1 MRLPFQN
8 RASDVSADDLTPSVG
23 ATTGAE
29 ATARSA
35 KASPDH
41 IALLT
46 LVFISG
52 MASLGLEMLGPRLMA
67 PFFGTSLF
75 IWANQIGFT
84 LIYLSLGYYIGGRL
98 ADRYP
103 SARLLSV
110 ITTVAAIFSG
120 LIPFISGPVLNAAA
134 VALNSEI
141 PNVFIGSLFAVVLL
155 FSVPT
160 ILLGMVSPFAIRLTV
175 NGVGSVG
182 RSAGNLYALSTVG
195 SIIGAFLPV
204 LVLIPDLG
212 VRRSFFLIAVV
223 LLVASLWGLR
233 GKERLGAAIPAALLL
248 LPLLLPQYVSLGPIK
263 GVSGITENK
272 VIDGKVVFVPT
283 GTIVDERESLYNFI
297 QVVRKPDGS
306 MNLLLNEGHAIHS
319 TYLPGRILNGA
330 WWYTDYAL
338 AAPLFATNGA
348 TDTQPRLAVI
358 GLAAGTIA
366 KQYTQVYGPVPIDG
380 VEIDPEIVAVGRK
393 YFAMNEPNL
402 HVTIADGRTFMRFS
416 RDTYDVVMVDAYKP
430 PYIPFQLT
438 TKEFFQ
444 EARAHMAADG
454 VIMLNTSHINNDYR
468 LVHAFVNTLYQVFPS
483 VYTIDVPGSL
493 NTEVFATV
501 QPTTL
506 ASVQA
511 NLASVMIKANGTPLE
526 TVARETSE
534 VVQAAKAQPGGLVFT
549 DDQAPV
555 EQITDQLIIDYL
567 QHS

>member
-1 MRLPFQN
+1 M
-8 RASDVSADDLTPSVG
+8 T
-23 ATTGAE
+23 
-29 ATARSA
+29 
-35 KASPDH
+35 
-41 IALLT
+41 
-46 LVFISG
+46 
-52 MASLGLEMLGPRLMA
+52 
-67 PFFGTSLF
+67 
-75 IWANQIGFT
+75 
-84 LIYLSLGYYIGGRL
+84 
-98 ADRYP
+98 
-103 SARLLSV
+103 
-110 ITTVAAIFSG
+110 
-120 LIPFISGPVLNAAA
+120 
-134 VALNSEI
+134 
-141 PNVFIGSLFAVVLL
+141 
-155 FSVPT
+155 
-160 ILLGMVSPFAIRLTV
+160 
-175 NGVGSVG
+175 
-182 RSAGNLYALSTVG
+182 
-195 SIIGAFLPV
+195 
-204 LVLIPDLG
+204 
-212 VRRSFFLIAVV
+212 
-223 LLVASLWGLR
+223 
-233 GKERLGAAIPAALLL
+233 
-248 LPLLLPQYVSLGPIK
+248 
-263 GVSGITENK
+263 
-272 VIDGKVVFVPT
+272 
-283 GTIVDERESLYNFI
+283 ERESLYNFI
-297 QVVRKPDGS
+297 QVVRTPDGA

-319 TYLPGRILNGA
+319 TYLPGRILNGK

-338 AAPLFATNGA
+338 SAPLFATNGA
-348 TDTQPRLAVI
+348 SDTHPRLAVI
-358 GLAAGTIA
+358 GLAAGTVA

-393 YFAMNEPNL
+393 YFAMNESNL
-402 HVTIADGRTFMRFS
+402 HVTIADGRTFIRFS

-511 NLASVMIKANGTPLE
+511 NLRANIQNAQGTPLA
-526 TVARETSE
+526 TVASETLA

>member
-1 MRLPFQN
+1 MRLPFQD
-8 RASDVSADDLTPSVG
+8 RASNVTADEQSSAAT
-23 ATTGAE
+23 TTGAGTSVR
-29 ATARSA
+29 ADSLT
-35 KASPDH
+35 PDR

-46 LVFISG
+46 LVFIAG

-103 SARLLSV
+103 STRLLSG
-110 ITTVAAIFSG
+110 ITTAAAIFTG

-141 PNVFIGSLFAVVLL
+141 PNVFIGSLFTVVLL

-175 NGVGSVG
+175 SGVGSVG

-223 LLVASLWGLR
+223 LLAASLWGLR
-233 GKERLGAAIPAALLL
+233 GKARIGAAIPGALLL
-248 LPLLLPQYVSLGPIK
+248 LPLLLPQFVSLGPLK
-263 GVSGITENK
+263 GVSGIGVGT
-272 VIDGKVVFVPT
+272 VVE
-283 GTIVDERESLYNFI
+283 ERESLYNFI
-297 QVVRKPDGS
+297 QVVRAPDGT
-306 MNLLLNEGHAIHS
+306 MDLLLNEGHAIHS

-338 AAPLFATNGA
+338 AAPLFSAHGA
-348 TDTQPRLAVI
+348 VNLHPRLAVV
-358 GLAAGTIA
+358 GLAAGTVA

-380 VEIDPEIVAVGRK
+380 VEIDSDIVAVGRK

-430 PYIPFQLT
+430 PYIPFQLST
-438 TKEFFQ
+438 TEFFQ
-444 EARAHMAADG
+444 EARAHMSADG
-454 VIMLNTSHINNDYR
+454 VIVLNTSHIGNDYR
-468 LVHAFVNTLYQVFPS
+468 LVHAFVNTLYRVFPS
-483 VYTIDVPGSL
+483 VYTIDVPGTL
-493 NTEVFATV
+493 NTEIFATV

-506 ASVQA
+506 ASVQV
-511 NLASVMIKANGTPLE
+511 NLASAMFTASGTPLA
-526 TVARETSE
+526 TVASETAA
-534 VVQAAKAQPGGLVFT
+534 VVQAAHAQPNGVVFT

-555 EQITDQLIIDYL
+555 EQITDQLIIDYI
-567 QHS
+567 QR

>member
-1 MRLPFQN
+1 VATN
-8 RASDVSADDLTPSVG
+8 RAP
-23 ATTGAE
+23 
-29 ATARSA
+29 
-35 KASPDH
+35 
-41 IALLT
+41 LLI
-46 LVFISG
+46 LVFIAG
-52 MASLGLEMLGPRLMA
+52 MASLALEMLGPRLMA

-84 LIYLSLGYYIGGRL
+84 LLYLSLGYYIGGRL

-103 SARLLSV
+103 SMRLLSA
-110 ITTVAAIFSG
+110 ITAAAAIFAG

-134 VALNSEI
+134 IALNGEI
-141 PNVFIGSLFAVVLL
+141 PNVFIGSLFTVVLL

-175 NGVGSVG
+175 SGVGSAG

-212 VRRSFFLIAVV
+212 VRRSFFLVAVV
-223 LLVASLWGLR
+223 LLAVSLWGLR
-233 GKERLGAAIPAALLL
+233 GAERLGAGIPGALLL
-248 LPLLLPQYVSLGPIK
+248 LPLLLPQLVSLGPLK
-263 GVSGITENK
+263 GVSGI
-272 VIDGKVVFVPT
+272 GA
-283 GTIVDERESLYNFI
+283 GTVVDERESLYNFI
-297 QVVRKPDGS
+297 QVVREPNGTMD
-306 MNLLLNEGHAIHS
+306 LLLNEGHAIHS

-338 AAPLFATNGA
+338 AAPLFAANGA
-348 TDTQPRLAVI
+348 MNTHPRLAVV
-358 GLAAGTIA
+358 GLAAGTVA

-380 VEIDPEIVAVGRK
+380 VEIDPEIVDVGRK

-430 PYIPFQLT
+430 PYIPFQLA

-444 EARAHMAADG
+444 EARAHMASDG
-454 VIMLNTSHINNDYR
+454 VIVLNTSHIGNDYR

-493 NTEVFATV
+493 NTEIFATV
-501 QPTTL
+501 KPTTL
-506 ASVQA
+506 STVMA
-511 NLASVMIKANGTPLE
+511 NLDSTTLMADGTPLE
-526 TVARETSE
+526 TVARETAA
-534 VVQAAKAQPGGLVFT
+534 VVQAAKAQPGGVVFT

-555 EQITDQLIIDYL
+555 EQITDQLIIDYI
-567 QHS
+567 QH